1 MGLKTKIQ
9 SLVASS
15 PVLFFVKN
23 YLGLIP
29 LLLSSKAGLIHRSFS
44 QHGEDLKIAAYFN
57 QSDNDGFY
65 VDVGSNH
72 PSKLSNTYKLYLSG
86 MRGICID
93 PNQTLL
99 DLHAIL
105 RPDDILIPAAIGSES
120 AIGKFYEMR
129 YHALSTFSREEAN
142 LMIDQGQTVVR
153 ETFKPILPL
162 SLVLASCCDNFEGEF
177 NFLSIDAEGWDEV
190 VLKSN
195 DWARFRPKLI
205 LVERNNDV
213 AASDINSYLVSN
225 NYSLLHAEACNAL
238 YEDNLKSI

>member
-1 MGLKTKIQ
+1 MRLKTKIQ
-9 SLVASS
+9 GLVASS
-15 PVLFFVKN
+15 PLLFFVKN
-23 YLGLIP
+23 YLGLVP
-29 LLLSSKAGLIHRSFS
+29 LLLSSKAGLINRSFS
-44 QHGEDLKIAAYFN
+44 QHGEDVKIASYFD
-57 QSDNDGFY
+57 QSDKDGFY

-105 RPDDILIPAAIGSES
+105 RPDDILIPAAIGSGF
-120 AIGKFYEMR
+120 AIGKFYEMS
-129 YHALSTFSREEAN
+129 YHALSTFSEDEAN
-142 LMIDQGQTVVR
+142 LMVDQGQTIIR

-162 SLVLASCCDNFEGEF
+162 SLVLASCFEDFKGKF

-190 VLKSN
+190 VLRSN
-195 DWARFRPKLI
+195 DWVKFRPKLI

-213 AASDINSYLVSN
+213 VASDIDAYLVSN
-225 NYSLLHAEACNAL
+225 NYTLLHAEACNAL
-238 YEDNLKSI
+238 YEDKLKS